1 MRPSVQR
8 FGEFAHLTFETALIN
23 SLESGHTGMTIK
35 TKVNLLISLAILVLA
50 LPAAV
55 LADLRVAI
63 DDGHAESELFVY
75 LDELDSLRASL
86 DGAASAAPA
95 WRASDNDACDPDDG
109 RYTLRE
115 SLAITSQADFFM
127 MRGVTI
133 FSEDAIDAET
143 RDEIRELLANAG
155 HDDEVIFFDGSR
167 DSSLVE
173 DDTIS
178 H

>member
-1 MRPSVQR
+1 
-8 FGEFAHLTFETALIN
+8 
-23 SLESGHTGMTIK
+23 
-35 TKVNLLISLAILVLA
+35 
-50 LPAAV
+50 
-55 LADLRVAI
+55 
-63 DDGHAESELFVY
+63 
-75 LDELDSLRASL
+75 
-86 DGAASAAPA
+86 
-95 WRASDNDACDPDDG
+95 
-109 RYTLRE
+109 
-115 SLAITSQADFFM
+115 M

>member
-1 MRPSVQR
+1 MRPSVQP
-8 FGEFAHLTFETALIN
+8 FVEFAHLTFETALIN

-35 TKVNLLISLAILVLA
+35 TKVNLLISLAVLVLA

-75 LDELDSLRASL
+75 LDELESLRASL
-86 DGAASAAPA
+86 DGTASAAPA
-95 WRASDNDACDPDDG
+95 WRASDSDACGPDDG

-115 SLAITSQADFFM
+115 TLAITSQADFFM

-143 RDEIRELLANAG
+143 RDEIRQLLADAG
-155 HDDEVIFFDGSR
+155 HDDEVVFFDGSG
-167 DSSLVE
+167 DGGSSSEEIV
-173 DDTIS
+173 S

>member
-1 MRPSVQR
+1 
-8 FGEFAHLTFETALIN
+8 
-23 SLESGHTGMTIK
+23 MTIK

-63 DDGHAESELFVY
+63 DDGRADSELFVY

-86 DGAASAAPA
+86 DGAVSVDPVGRAAETEVCAP
-95 WRASDNDACDPDDG
+95 DNDGYA
-109 RYTLRE
+109 LRR
-115 SLAITSQADFFM
+115 SLAITSQADFFT

-133 FSEDAIDAET
+133 FSEDPIDAET
-143 RDEIRELLANAG
+143 RDEIRELLTHAG
-155 HDDEVIFFDGSR
+155 HDDEVFFYDGTGGSR
-167 DSSLVE
+167 SAGE
-173 DDTIS
+173 ETIS